1 MMGLEREEFER
12 MTQEIFDSLPAQF
25 QQNMENVS
33 VIVEDEPTKEIL
45 VRMGI
50 RSTETL
56 FGLYEGIPLNRRGT
70 WYGMNAVV
78 PDKISLYKQS
88 IERSAGNETE
98 LRARIQHVLI
108 HEIAHYYGMDEDE
121 VRAAGY

>member
-1 MMGLEREEFER
+1 MGLAREEFER
-12 MTQEIFDSLPAQF
+12 MTQEVFDSLPAQF

-33 VIVEDEPTKEIL
+33 VIVEDEPTEEIL
-45 VRMGI
+45 ARMGI
-50 RSTETL
+50 RSTQTL

-78 PDKISLYKQS
+78 PDKISLYKQN
-88 IERSAGNETE
+88 IERGAGNEPE
-98 LRARIQHVLI
+98 LRARIRHVLI
-108 HEIAHYYGMDEDE
+108 HEIAHYYGMNEDE

>member
-1 MMGLEREEFER
+1 MGLEREEFER